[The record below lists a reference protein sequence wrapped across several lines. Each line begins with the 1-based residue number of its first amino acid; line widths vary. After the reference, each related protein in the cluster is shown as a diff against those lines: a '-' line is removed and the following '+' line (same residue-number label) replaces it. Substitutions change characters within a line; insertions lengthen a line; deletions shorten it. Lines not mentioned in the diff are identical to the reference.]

1 MKFYTVE
8 ELSKMLSLS
17 IITIRRNLKSGV
29 MTGSKLGHQWRV
41 SEDQLKEYFD
51 KNSNKNISK

>member
-29 MTGSKLGHQWRV
+29 MIGSKLSHQWRV